1 MDETRNMNISPD
13 ILWGQ
18 LEEVHKTIRKIAP
31 TDITIL
37 MEGETGSGKRLVAKV
52 IHALSSRRDQP
63 FIPVNCAA
71 IPKELMESELFGHER
86 YVFQGGMGSCIG
98 KFQLSHGGTIF
109 LDEIGDMSLELQAK
123 ILRVLEEKEI
133 QRVGGTKNIRVDV
146 RVIAATKKD
155 LSKAVKAGKFR
166 QELYYRLNVL
176 KLRLAPLRQRKED
189 ILPLAEYFLAG
200 RVQNISVKAKRLL
213 KAYDW
218 PGNVRELKNCM
229 ERAVVL
235 GNGKTIQPQDLPQ
248 AILQDHKVIPDERT
262 LRLYE
267 N

>member
-1 MDETRNMNISPD
+1 MKISPD

-37 MEGETGSGKRLVAKV
+37 VEGETGTGKRLVAKV
-52 IHALSSRRDQP
+52 IHVLSSRRGQP

-71 IPKELMESELFGHER
+71 IPEELMESELFGHEK
-86 YVFQGGMGSCIG
+86 YVLHGGMGSCVG
-98 KFQLSHGGTIF
+98 KFQLAHGGTIF

-133 QRVGGTKNIRVDV
+133 QRVGGIRSIGVDV
-146 RVIAATKKD
+146 RVIATTKKD
-155 LSKAVKAGKFR
+155 LSLAVKEGRFR

-176 KLRLAPLRQRKED
+176 KLRLPPLRQRKED
-189 ILPLAEYFLAG
+189 ILPLAEHFLAG
-200 RVQNISVKAKRLL
+200 RVKSISSKAKRLL
-213 KAYDW
+213 VNYDW
-218 PGNVRELKNCM
+218 PGNIRELKNCM
-229 ERAVVL
+229 ERAMVL

-248 AILQDHKVIPDERT
+248 AILRYQRNIPNEQNQ
-262 LRLYE
+262 RLYE

>member
-1 MDETRNMNISPD
+1 MDSTRNINISPD

-18 LEEVHKTIRKIAP
+18 LEEVQKAIRKIAP

-37 MEGETGSGKRLVAKV
+37 MEGETGTGKRLVAKV
-52 IHALSSRRDQP
+52 IHALSSRRGQP

-86 YVFQGGMGSCIG
+86 YVFQAGMGSCVG
-98 KFQLSHGGTIF
+98 KFQLAHGGTIF
-109 LDEIGDMSLELQAK
+109 LDEIGDMGLELQAK

-133 QRVGGTKNIRVDV
+133 QRVGGTNNIRVDV
-146 RVIAATKKD
+146 RVIATTKKD
-155 LSKAVKAGKFR
+155 LSQPAKAGKFR

-176 KLRLAPLRQRKED
+176 KLRLPPLRQRKED
-189 ILPLAEYFLAG
+189 ILPLAEHFLAG
-200 RVQNISVKAKRLL
+200 RVKNISVKARRLL
-213 KAYDW
+213 VAYDW

-248 AILQDHKVIPDERT
+248 AILQSHKVIQDEHT
-262 LRLYE
+262 LQLYE

>member
-1 MDETRNMNISPD
+1 MNISPD
-13 ILWGQ
+13 IMWGC
-18 LEEVHKTIRKIAP
+18 LEDMHRTIRKIAP

-37 MEGETGSGKRLVAKV
+37 IEGETGTGKRLVAKV
-52 IHALSSRRDQP
+52 IYALSSRRGQP

-71 IPKELMESELFGHER
+71 IPKELMESVLFGHER
-86 YVFQGGMGSCIG
+86 CVFQGGMGVCVG
-98 KFQLSHGGTIF
+98 KFQLAHGGTIF

-133 QRVGGTKNIRVDV
+133 QPVGGSKNIKVDV
-146 RVIAATKKD
+146 RVIAASKKD
-155 LSKAVKAGKFR
+155 LGRSVRAGKFR
-166 QELYYRLNVL
+166 KELYFRLNVL
-176 KLRLAPLRQRKED
+176 KLRLPSLRERKED
-189 ILPLAEYFLAG
+189 IIPLAEHFLAG
-200 RVQNISVKAKRLL
+200 RVSKISASARRLL
-213 KAYDW
+213 VAYDW

-235 GNGKTIQPQDLPQ
+235 GNGKLIQTRDLPL
-248 AILQDHKVIPDERT
+248 AIRQNQKTIPDKGF